1 MANDDDNVVHIT
13 KPQDWRLLCQKNE
26 KKKLL
31 ANFHNAMIALKHDP
45 AVRDFVGYDEMLRAP
60 VVLHE
65 IGLIDTCHRWL
76 TDTDAIAVMGWLQ
89 HNGFPSIGL
98 EIVRQALQ
106 ARAAECSFHPVKDYL
121 RSLIWDQVPR
131 IGVWLPRYLGSPF
144 TSYTQHIGRM
154 FLVQMVARIASPGCQ
169 ADHMLVLEGMQGVLK
184 SSACRVLGG
193 DWYSDH
199 LPEISSQR
207 EAAQHLRGKWVI
219 EVAEMHAMNRVEA
232 TMLKSFITRTT
243 ERYRPFW
250 GRNEVIEP
258 RQCVFIGTTNQ
269 SEYLRDPTG
278 GRRFWPV
285 PTATEAPIDLARLAD
300 DRDQLFAEAVQA
312 YRDDDQWWPD
322 QQFEREFIEVEQK
335 QRYQGDIWEDR
346 ISSHLAGSRRTT
358 IADIAS
364 QCLAIP
370 AGQMSPAHGTRIAAI
385 LRERGWVAKRS
396 LKERWW
402 ELPS

>member
-1 MANDDDNVVHIT
+1 MANDDDNVVHIS

-31 ANFHNAMIALKHDP
+31 ANFNNAMIALKHDP

-89 HNGFPSIGL
+89 MNGFPGMGL

-106 ARAAECSFHPVKDYL
+106 KRAEECSFHPVKDYL

-154 FLVQMVARIASPGCQ
+154 FMVQMVARIASPGCQ

-199 LPEISSQR
+199 LPEISNQR

-219 EVAEMHAMNRVEA
+219 EVAEMHAMNRAEA

-269 SEYLRDPTG
+269 TEYLRDPTG

-285 PTATEAPIDLARLAD
+285 HTATEAPIDLERLAD

-312 YRDDDQWWPD
+312 YRDEDQWWPD
-322 QQFEREFIEVEQK
+322 QQFEREFIAPEQQ
-335 QRYQGDIWEDR
+335 QRYQGDIWEDK
-346 ISSHLAGSRRTT
+346 IASHLAGFERTT
-358 IADIAS
+358 IAELAS

-370 AGQMSPAHGTRIAAI
+370 VGQMSPTHGIRIAAI
-385 LRERGWVAKRS
+385 LRERGWTAKRS
-396 LKERWW
+396 KHDRWW
-402 ELPS
+402 EFTG

>member
-1 MANDDDNVVHIT
+1 
-13 KPQDWRLLCQKNE
+13 
-26 KKKLL
+26 
-31 ANFHNAMIALKHDP
+31 
-45 AVRDFVGYDEMLRAP
+45 
-60 VVLHE
+60 
-65 IGLIDTCHRWL
+65 
-76 TDTDAIAVMGWLQ
+76 
-89 HNGFPSIGL
+89 
-98 EIVRQALQ
+98 
-106 ARAAECSFHPVKDYL
+106 
-121 RSLIWDQVPR
+121 
-131 IGVWLPRYLGSPF
+131 VWLPRYLGSPF

-199 LPEISSQR
+199 LPEITNQR

-219 EVAEMHAMNRVEA
+219 EVAEMHAMNRAEA

-269 SEYLRDPTG
+269 SEYLKDPTG
-278 GRRFWPV
+278 GRRFWPI

-322 QQFEREFIEVEQK
+322 QQFEREFIAEEQQ
-335 QRYQGDIWEDR
+335 QRFQPDIWTDKITE
-346 ISSHLAGSRRTT
+346 HLTGQTRTT
-358 IADIAS
+358 IPEIAS

-370 AGQMSPAHGTRIAAI
+370 SNQMNPAHGQRIASV
-385 LRERGWVAKRS
+385 LRERGWIARRS
-396 LKERWW
+396 KKDRWW
-402 ELPS
+402 ELPR